1 MAAKTYYI
9 SWYTWLDQN
18 IQTPWD
24 FWFLSQGSRYRPRSN
39 AEQKLL
45 DSDQVIV
52 AFESGNRDVLDQL
65 DINYINDVKLV
76 AFVEAPTPESASEQI
91 QSVFGDA
98 EFEKVQEVDVETK
111 TAILSLIG
119 QAVAKKAR

>member
-1 MAAKTYYI
+1 MAANTYYI

-24 FWFLSQGSRYRPRSN
+24 FWFLSQGSRYKPKST
-39 AEQKLL
+39 ALKTDI
-45 DSDQVIV
+45 DSDQVIA
-52 AFESGNRDVLDQL
+52 AFESGNRDFLDQL

-76 AFVEAPTPESASEQI
+76 AFVDADSPELACAEI
-91 QSVFGDA
+91 QNIFGDA
-98 EFEKVQEVDVETK
+98 EFEKVQEVDAETK
-111 TAILSLIG
+111 SAILGLIG